1 MLKDLKTSTDSIM
14 KESLLDAVR
23 GILGKMEHLPKKF
36 EEKIKDEKF
45 LIEAIEKVLENENKK
60 NQESSSQNSHQ
71 HNNQTSVHNTDNFRY
86 SPYGG
91 EAHIKNWDDLYHYFP
106 HLGTKIR
113 LWKLQFKEE
122 AMSNS
127 NQFKGCANPAHMVD
141 WLVPDIDEIKKAN
154 KNINKKQKRY

>member
-71 HNNQTSVHNTDNFRY
+71 HNNQTSVHNTDNFR
-86 SPYGG
+86 
-91 EAHIKNWDDLYHYFP
+91 
-106 HLGTKIR
+106 
-113 LWKLQFKEE
+113 
-122 AMSNS
+122 
-127 NQFKGCANPAHMVD
+127 
-141 WLVPDIDEIKKAN
+141 
-154 KNINKKQKRY
+154 